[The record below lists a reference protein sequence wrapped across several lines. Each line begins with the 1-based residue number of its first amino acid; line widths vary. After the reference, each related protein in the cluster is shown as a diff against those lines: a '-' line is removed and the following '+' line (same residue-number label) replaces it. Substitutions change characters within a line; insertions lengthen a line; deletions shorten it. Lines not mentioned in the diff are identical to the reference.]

1 LLWIRQYI
9 IAGGAYDAHLMV
21 RKLKKKNK
29 TEETRIQ
36 QFLSKISPQSLEDLP
51 VCLTF

>member
-21 RKLKKKNK
+21 RKLKKKKKNRRDQDPTIPFK
-29 TEETRIQ
+29 D
-36 QFLSKISPQSLEDLP
+36 KPPIS
-51 VCLTF
+51 